1 MHIDIVFKHFLGIK
15 RIVFLMKKNTEEKL
29 VYI

>member
-15 RIVFLMKKNTEEKL
+15 RIVFLMKKTEEKL